1 MLKGD
6 FIIQSNLRKILI
18 RSSINYSRMD
28 FGTVK
33 GMVYLRGIFQVSHP
47 PMEMEKGKEKELV
60 IRTLHSFEK
69 KIRSLP
75 GVTDVIFQFLNWRK
89 EKGQWVPVDLE
100 NKEEEDGKETESNV
114 SVGFE

>member
-1 MLKGD
+1 MLRED

-18 RSSINYSRMD
+18 RSNINYSRMD

-33 GMVYLRGIFQVSHP
+33 GMVYLRGIFQVSHHHR
-47 PMEMEKGKEKELV
+47 EREEGKEKEFV

-69 KIRSLP
+69 KIKSLP

-89 EKGQWVPVDLE
+89 EKGQWVPVE
-100 NKEEEDGKETESNV
+100 IEKREEEDEKKTESNV
-114 SVGFE
+114 

>member
-1 MLKGD
+1 MLKED

-33 GMVYLRGIFQVSHP
+33 GMVYLRGIFQVSHH
-47 PMEMEKGKEKELV
+47 PMEGEKGKEKEFV
-60 IRTLHSFEK
+60 IRTLRSFEK
-69 KIRSLP
+69 KIKSLP

-89 EKGQWVPVDLE
+89 EKGQWVPVE
-100 NKEEEDGKETESNV
+100 IEKKEE
-114 SVGFE
+114 